1 MRKVPQWDQGRKEKR
16 PPSPVKRHPM
26 SACWGSLLPGLPL
39 VARHLQCS
47 SFLGVDPL
55 RGSGRT
61 MDWVGAHMALRSG
74 QSSRPGGCNV
84 CRVVVSAR
92 KWQAPACSS
101 WESLEDIVK
110 SRKREFW
117 IRLGG
122 GRPTPWPWVGS
133 SSRKAR
139 GSIDHNVKSQTRSRS
154 KPRPC
159 PSLQAARPSCGSCR
173 VGTKD
178 LGDGEQTIVVGR

>member
-1 MRKVPQWDQGRKEKR
+1 MAYPTGPRTHPPPRHLARSGTMNNKGWDIVGILGGSMRAQTRSLMGEESPSMGPGEERETP

-47 SFLGVDPL
+47 SFHGDDPL

-133 SSRKAR
+133 SSRKR
-139 GSIDHNVKSQTRSRS
+139 QH
-154 KPRPC
+154 
-159 PSLQAARPSCGSCR
+159 
-173 VGTKD
+173 
-178 LGDGEQTIVVGR
+178 